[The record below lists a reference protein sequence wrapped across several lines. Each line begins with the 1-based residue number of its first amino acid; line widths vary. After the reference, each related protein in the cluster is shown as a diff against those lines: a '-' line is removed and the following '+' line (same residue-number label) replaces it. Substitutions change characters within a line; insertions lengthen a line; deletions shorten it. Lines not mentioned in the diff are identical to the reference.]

1 MKFRDNYRHLGIGSQ
16 SELAFALNN
25 YYRWSEQCVKQMR
38 IFQNRKYMNPYFDCL
53 LQFKSNKKTTTSK
66 DGKLNFPKLFNSAI
80 NSNKFIT
87 CLYDKDNITEFR
99 QTIYDKYN
107 KEKRVMP
114 TDDTRLRNIMDLF
127 VLDDFDKIKSYLRNF
142 IIKIDEAD
150 SIYIN
155 NNFGSIAEGI
165 DGFMDLLFDH
175 LYDNHRYKPRKF
187 IYTTTQIYSSLP
199 DYFQQ
204 NYKLIT

>member
-1 MKFRDNYRHLGIGSQ
+1 
-16 SELAFALNN
+16 
-25 YYRWSEQCVKQMR
+25 
-38 IFQNRKYMNPYFDCL
+38 
-53 LQFKSNKKTTTSK
+53 
-66 DGKLNFPKLFNSAI
+66 
-80 NSNKFIT
+80 
-87 CLYDKDNITEFR
+87 
-99 QTIYDKYN
+99 
-107 KEKRVMP
+107 MP

-175 LYDNHRYKPRKF
+175 SYDDHRYKPRKF

-204 NYKLIT
+204 NYKLITPPDKDNEEDIIQRIKTVVTERYENRFEIVDWENLIDDYSSLRSRVFK